1 MEHWDHRQLRE
12 YKPFVVLMVGN
23 RRQGK
28 SYLSNHLCRTLMTKN
43 TREFDLV
50 ISFMGSA
57 HCNPE
62 LHAFLDSEGFGCF
75 QFNKWDQGLM
85 DRLEQQQIELMQQ
98 GRVRNVLILVDDI
111 TLDHNQKEQL
121 AHLCVRGRHFH
132 VSVMMLSVSYSNFH
146 KSCRRSSD
154 IICLFSMGCQSDRE
168 LMMKEFA
175 HKQHQCE
182 FFMRQIVARD
192 HTACII
198 NLNEKQQ
205 KIYWYRAPAR
215 GGGSTMDSER
225 SDPAYSTSQIEA
237 DDDGDETGSQPSAP
251 ERTESPDSEL
261 DPASSPAC

>member
-1 MEHWDHRQLRE
+1 MTR
-12 YKPFVVLMVGN
+12 
-23 RRQGK
+23 K
-28 SYLSNHLCRTLMTKN
+28 S
-43 TREFDLV
+43 REFDLV

-62 LHAFLDSEGFGCF
+62 LHSFLDSEGFGCF

-85 DRLEQQQIELMQQ
+85 DRLEQQQIELMRE

-132 VSVMMLSVSYSNFH
+132 VSVIMLSVSYSNFH

-205 KIYWYRAPAR
+205 KIYWYRAPGVRVESSER
-215 GGGSTMDSER
+215 GSGR
-225 SDPAYSTSQIEA
+225 SDPSYRRVQIEGG
-237 DDDGDETGSQPSAP
+237 DDEGGTGPDFHAP
-251 ERTESPDSEL
+251 ERTENPDSEL
-261 DPASSPAC
+261 NPASSPEC